1 MFKAGTGVMEKNMWN
16 SIKYK
21 LILVSS
27 VQDYTFLEA
36 YFSLHVNWTGIN
48 IVGLNFNHAQN
59 RASYKL

>member
-1 MFKAGTGVMEKNMWN
+1 MEKNMWN

-48 IVGLNFNHAQN
+48 LVGLNFNHAQN